1 MSSQALYYD
10 LAENKW
16 LPSSEV
22 SLATK
27 EIEDLSVTVVME
39 AEEKRWVWCSSHRQ
53 FELLSETAG
62 LTLMTAEG
70 CEMIGLP
77 ALFSYGPAHACE
89 KVPVRWLVSH
99 LDGSDSAFART
110 DVLKIRLLRSN
121 EPHFG
126 ITPRKTWFSY
136 GNRIYNMADGTAR
149 SLIFEGY
156 PDDILPFIFGKLQ
169 DATRD
174 IYGIR
179 PALPE
184 YAMSSRDAL
193 TAFIYRPYDLGCY
206 YLSGYIR
213 EMDEVPRDCKNA
225 YYIFCERLGIRPP
238 KSLKKIYA
246 RNPYALPMYRTLL
259 ELGFTDYNL
268 MLPFFEGKKIGDYD
282 FTDHNMFGLPF
293 LDVGEEDKK
302 EKDNDIKTDLPEP
315 EPYRRHGDMISQE
328 EIDALLNGGFIGK
341 LYTCWERIKSMVD
354 FFMEAKGEKVTA
366 HRLLAY
372 TKGGP
377 VGWQSDVCRM
387 LFDNA
392 NRETLP
398 QELYADF
405 LKHGFSHA
413 LHDRLVTEIN
423 RKQYG
428 HEEIKYYPDEL
439 DWECEV
445 LGYKFE
451 LPAYTDDIALIG
463 QNMGNCVASYIGDA
477 KSKNCAI
484 LTLRHGEDYVACIE
498 ISGNGLSIRQ
508 ALGNHNRRLD
518 GEVLQI
524 VNTWHELMLLRDENS
539 YLLPGDSKSLD
550 MIPIHEFHSIEDRDN
565 YSIYSLEKLLALP
578 QTEQRKG
585 YFRTLATKVVTSIY
599 RSDKARHDL
608 LGEMPSSISQDE
620 RRLLQVRCPVLRP
633 VADAAY
639 AGNGE
644 AQLVMS
650 MLYQECDIQ
659 ILPANVARQQFWR
672 KKSEEQNTVGFP
684 FILRRMEG
692 PKRQERRP

>member
-10 LAENKW
+10 IAENKW
-16 LPSSEV
+16 LPSSDV

-27 EIEDLSVTVVME
+27 EIEDIPVTVVME
-39 AEEKRWVWCSSHRQ
+39 AEEKRWVWCSSHRR
-53 FELLSETAG
+53 FELLSKTDC
-62 LTLMTAEG
+62 LTLTTAEG
-70 CEMIGLP
+70 CEMTGLP
-77 ALFSYGPAHACE
+77 ALFSYNPAHNCE
-89 KVPVRWLVSH
+89 KVPVRWLVKH
-99 LDGSDSAFART
+99 PDGSDSALVGT
-110 DVLKIRLLRSN
+110 DVLKIRLLSSN
-121 EPHFG
+121 EPNFG
-126 ITPRKTWFSY
+126 ITPRRTWFSY
-136 GNRIYNMADGTAR
+136 GNRVYNMADGTAR

-156 PDDILPFIFGKLQ
+156 PDDILPFIFKKLQ

-179 PALPE
+179 PAISE
-184 YAMSSRDAL
+184 KAMTSRDAL
-193 TAFIYRPYDLGCY
+193 TAFIYHPYDLGCY

-213 EMDEVPRDCKNA
+213 GMSEIPRDCKNT
-225 YYIFCERLGIRPP
+225 YYIFCEKLGIKPP

-246 RNPYALPMYRTLL
+246 KNPYALPMYRTLL

-268 MLPFFEGKKIGDYD
+268 MLPFFEGKQIGDYD
-282 FTDHNMFGLPF
+282 FADRNMFGLPF
-293 LDVGEEDKK
+293 LDADEENEKK
-302 EKDNDIKTDLPEP
+302 KDTEITTDLPEP
-315 EPYRRHGDMISQE
+315 EPNRRRGDMITQA

-341 LYTCWERIKSMVD
+341 SYTCWERIKSVVD
-354 FFMEAKGEKVTA
+354 FFMDAKGEKVTA

-387 LFDNA
+387 LFDND

-398 QELYADF
+398 QELYTDF

-423 RKQYG
+423 RRQYG
-428 HEEIKYYPDEL
+428 HEEIKYYPDEM

-451 LPAYTDDIALIG
+451 LPVYTDDIARIG
-463 QNMGNCVASYIGDA
+463 QNMRNCVASYIGDA
-477 KSKNCAI
+477 KSKKCAI
-484 LTLRHGEDYVACIE
+484 LTLRRGEDYVACIE
-498 ISGNGLSIRQ
+498 ISGNGLAIRQ

-524 VNTWHELMLLRDENS
+524 VNTWHELMLLRDENG
-539 YLLPGDSKSLD
+539 YLLPGDSKPLD
-550 MIPIHEFHSIEDRDN
+550 MVSMREFHSVQNRKN
-565 YSIYSLEKLLALP
+565 YALYPLESLLALP
-578 QTEQRKG
+578 EAEQGSG

-599 RSDKARHDL
+599 RSDNLRRNL
-608 LGEMPSSISQDE
+608 LGEMPSSTNQDE
-620 RRLLQVRCPVLRP
+620 RELLQVRCPVLRP

-650 MLYQECDIQ
+650 MLYQESDMQ
-659 ILPANVARQQFWR
+659 ILPANVARQQFWW
-672 KKSEEQNTVGFP
+672 KKADEQNTVGFS
-684 FILRRMEG
+684 FVLRHMEE
-692 PKRQERRP
+692 PKGQE